1 MIRMNLPVFKIL
13 LGAIGACAIMLC
25 SGAYAEIATPVADT
39 HKERLVL
46 MPLRVAAEDGNMQG
60 AMEAAVVQGLQSRY
74 VVFAGEQVSRKVRD
88 IFRRESRAAKQDCN
102 ETRCMEDIAIA
113 FQSELIAVA
122 NVTRVEGGYL
132 LALSIRNVMDDKA
145 VYSNSM
151 PCRGC
156 DVFQV
161 VEKLKRL
168 GGPVST
174 TAVAAPAEPATN
186 QDSDSSEAA
195 DDQLLATGPEVSED
209 ERKLWQM
216 AQDRHSVS
224 AVQAYLDKY
233 PNGRYV
239 RAAKRRLKRLQD
251 EEAVASQ
258 KSSGVSADE
267 RLRQAEQAGKDNE
280 VSPIREIP
288 KYLKKVIPE
297 LIEH

>member
-1 MIRMNLPVFKIL
+1 MTVMKVTALKML
-13 LGAIGACAIMLC
+13 AGAFCVCSLML
-25 SGAYAEIATPVADT
+25 SPGAYAAPGQATDA

-46 MPLRVAAEDGNMQG
+46 MPLRVAAEDGSMQG

-122 NVTRVEGGYL
+122 NVTRVDGGYL

-161 VEKLKRL
+161 VERLKLL
-168 GGPVST
+168 GGPVSMA
-174 TAVAAPAEPATN
+174 TAPTPPESAANPDTE
-186 QDSDSSEAA
+186 SA
-195 DDQLLATGPEVSED
+195 DDALLVTGPEVSED
-209 ERKLWQM
+209 ERKSWQM

-239 RAAKRRLKRLQD
+239 RAAKRRLQRLQD
-251 EEAVASQ
+251 EEAAAAQ
-258 KSSGVSADE
+258 NSSGVSADE
-267 RLRQAEQAGKDNE
+267 RLRQAEQAGKDSE
-280 VSPIREIP
+280 VSPIRVIP
-288 KYLKKVIPE
+288 KYLQKVIPE